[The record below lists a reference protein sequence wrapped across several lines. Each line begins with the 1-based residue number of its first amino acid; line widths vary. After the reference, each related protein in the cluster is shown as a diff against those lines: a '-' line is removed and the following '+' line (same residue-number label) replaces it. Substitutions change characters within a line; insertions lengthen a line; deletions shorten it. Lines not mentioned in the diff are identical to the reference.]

1 MNKKGFTLV
10 ELLAVIVILAIILA
24 IAVPSITGLLE
35 KQRENSFESNVKMLI
50 RGIDYKKL
58 ELSSEDKEF
67 TDQEEGY
74 QLNTNLANDIADFG
88 GNPDDYQCF
97 VINSVD
103 PITVTIITKSTSKFG
118 QLGVKNA
125 TLSSVTVAKS
135 DDEGFPEA
143 NCGV

>member
-35 KQRENSFESNVKMLI
+35 IQRKNSFESNVKMLI

-58 ELSSEDKEF
+58 ELSSVDKEF
-67 TDQEEGY
+67 TDDDGGY
-74 QLNTNLANDIADFG
+74 QLDTNLADKISDFG
-88 GNPDDYQCF
+88 GNPDDYECF

-103 PITVTIITKSTSKFG
+103 QITVTIITKSTSKFG
-118 QLGVKNA
+118 QLGVTEA